1 MLASRTATTT
11 GRRPQQEQEWSQA
24 SQQREQQFPTWQQEN
39 PERPQQR
46 QHQRPAR
53 PQHQVPQP
61 RPPEQPWQPLRE
73 VQQQLEA
80 LQVDD
85 GEPSG
90 GAWRGEDPPNRVI
103 REDVMDR
110 VHDRLDKQAWGN
122 KPSAG
127 PSFGAGPS
135 SMQASGGGA
144 AGFAYGPSFGQ
155 NLQLD
160 SYIDNFINQP
170 NGGLPQRTNPTYQI
184 PPRNQNVADGRGQLG
199 ARAAHHAAPRNAPL
213 QTAPNPPPSWGAS
226 AYDQWGQA
234 HVDDWGGPSRNSN
247 NAHNGHM
254 AVLNWQAN
262 GFAPNFPQANVGASG
277 SSLVDNTYAANA
289 ASQPPQNSRSNFP
302 VSRYAPPLRRN
313 GFGDYRGPT
322 MRVLRKNGV
331 DKLVRDG

>member
-1 MLASRTATTT
+1 MTSAALRDHNTGDNAAKDSAGGMANENQQRKARTTRGDKFRDSDDEAPPANTEPKLVKKTKKKKGASAVARATEANRPLLQASVENWDETQGSVEDPAAPARRPPMLASRTATTT

-85 GEPSG
+85 VERSV

-127 PSFGAGPS
+127 PSFGAGAS
-135 SMQASGGGA
+135 STQAAGGGA

-160 SYIDNFINQP
+160 SYIDNFINQS
-170 NGGLPQRTNPTYQI
+170 NGGLPQRTNPTYQN
-184 PPRNQNVADGRGQLG
+184 PPRNQNVADGRGLLG

-213 QTAPNPPPSWGAS
+213 QT
-226 AYDQWGQA
+226 
-234 HVDDWGGPSRNSN
+234 
-247 NAHNGHM
+247 
-254 AVLNWQAN
+254 
-262 GFAPNFPQANVGASG
+262 
-277 SSLVDNTYAANA
+277 
-289 ASQPPQNSRSNFP
+289 
-302 VSRYAPPLRRN
+302 
-313 GFGDYRGPT
+313 
-322 MRVLRKNGV
+322 
-331 DKLVRDG
+331 

>member
-1 MLASRTATTT
+1 MYLSSPKPGDLATATLESPTVTT
-11 GRRPQQEQEWSQA
+11 NTSHRDRGVLGNSEHCTGTTLTSEAELRRSAPSAITSQQE
-24 SQQREQQFPTWQQEN
+24 
-39 PERPQQR
+39 
-46 QHQRPAR
+46 
-53 PQHQVPQP
+53 
-61 RPPEQPWQPLRE
+61 
-73 VQQQLEA
+73 
-80 LQVDD
+80 D
-85 GEPSG
+85 
-90 GAWRGEDPPNRVI
+90 
-103 REDVMDR
+103 
-110 VHDRLDKQAWGN
+110 
-122 KPSAG
+122 SA
-127 PSFGAGPS
+127 
-135 SMQASGGGA
+135 
-144 AGFAYGPSFGQ
+144 YE
-155 NLQLD
+155 
-160 SYIDNFINQP
+160 QP